1 MIDIKHLRENPHFFR
16 DAAKAKNV
24 DIDIER
30 ILELDRRARALKTEL
45 EGIKAQKNEAS
56 KEIAKATP
64 DQRKL
69 VIESMRHIDR
79 RAETLEAEYTPL
91 ADELQDLLYK
101 IPNPALPDVKVG
113 QSEAE
118 NEVVR
123 EVGERTMFAFAPRD
137 HQELGDML
145 GIIDTER
152 AAKVSGARFAYFVGD
167 GALLEF
173 ALLQYAM
180 SVAARHGF
188 VPATVPHLV
197 SARVMRSMGYLEHGG
212 HDEIYYLAKD
222 NLYLIGTAEQSLGA
236 MHLDETLD
244 EKQLPLRYIGYSPCY
259 RREAGS
265 YGKDTKGII
274 RVHQFDK
281 IEMFSFTTPEQSDAE
296 HELLLA
302 IEEELMQ
309 GLGIPYR
316 VIKQVTGDLG
326 LPAARKFDLEAWIP
340 SQETYRETHSTSTC
354 TDFQSRRLN
363 TRYKTG
369 EGETKYVHT
378 LNGTAFAV
386 GRTMVAILE
395 NYQREDGTVAVPPVL
410 EPYMAG
416 KTVLTPRS

>member
-1 MIDIKHLRENPHFFR
+1 MIDIKQLRENPHFFR

-24 DIDIER
+24 EIDVER
-30 ILELDRRARALKTEL
+30 ILELDRRVRALKTEL

-56 KEIAKATP
+56 KDIAKADK
-64 DQRKL
+64 DQRQL
-69 VIESMRHIDR
+69 LIESMRLIDR
-79 RAETLEAEYTPL
+79 KAETLEAEFNPISEEL
-91 ADELQDLLYK
+91 DELLYR
-101 IPNPALPDVKVG
+101 IPNPALADVKLG
-113 QSEAE
+113 KSDAE

-123 EVGERTMFAFAPRD
+123 EVGDRTVFAFKPKD
-137 HQELGDML
+137 HQEIGEYL

-152 AAKVSGARFAYFVGD
+152 AAKVSGARFAYFTGD

-180 SVAARHGF
+180 SIASARGF
-188 VPATVPHLV
+188 LPATVPHLV
-197 SARVMRSMGYLEHGG
+197 SARVMRAMGYLEHGG
-212 HDEIYYLAKD
+212 HEEIYYLAKD

-281 IEMFSFTTPEQSDAE
+281 VEMFSFTTPEQSEAE
-296 HELLLA
+296 HELLLS

-316 VIKQVTGDLG
+316 VIKQCTGDLG
-326 LPAARKFDLEAWIP
+326 LPAARKFDIEAWIP
-340 SQETYRETHSTSTC
+340 SQDTYRETHSTSTC

-378 LNGTAFAV
+378 LNGTAFAI

-395 NYQREDGTVAVPPVL
+395 NYQREDGSVQVPPVL
-410 EPYMAG
+410 QSFLGG
-416 KTVLTPRS
+416 KTVLKPRK